1 MKAMK
6 SNWTR
11 VLFLAF
17 GLFGVL
23 GLGAMQLQG
32 TPQQPSGPK
41 GSDLDS
47 FMQMKLEHSKDIL
60 EGLATEDFEMI
71 AKGAQALTALSLES
85 AWNVY
90 TTETYLQQ
98 SSDFRRSLQIVKDAA
113 KEKNADRAALGYV
126 NLTVQCLECHRTL
139 RTKNSDAD
147 RLK

>member
-1 MKAMK
+1 
-6 SNWTR
+6 
-11 VLFLAF
+11 
-17 GLFGVL
+17 
-23 GLGAMQLQG
+23 MQLQG